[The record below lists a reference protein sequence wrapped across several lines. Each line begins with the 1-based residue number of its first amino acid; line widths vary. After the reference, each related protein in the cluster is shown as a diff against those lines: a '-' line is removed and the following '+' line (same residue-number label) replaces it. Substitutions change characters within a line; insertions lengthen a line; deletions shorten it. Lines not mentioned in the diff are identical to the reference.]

1 MIPLNYIATTSK
13 LFIMANYDE
22 GRESMVPSTMRIVFG
37 IIMIIVYVGMGVLL
51 LINFFDWHTPLLTW
65 LRWIGGILFI
75 IYGIWRAIRQFWG
88 IDSSI
93 WQFLKLI
100 PRVFLPDKR
109 IVKLTLRIFALT
121 EKKDVVSLTTSHPSL
136 WNQKTWGKFHFSH
149 YLLSGFWHWDARAQ
163 ASGKP
168 QKGIHQHPARLLWPV
183 THRLRMWCNRK

>member
-1 MIPLNYIATTSK
+1 MLNKWESK
-13 LFIMANYDE
+13 ANIIGYWQYDTFELYCNNFKTINYDE

-93 WQFLKLI
+93 
-100 PRVFLPDKR
+100 
-109 IVKLTLRIFALT
+109 
-121 EKKDVVSLTTSHPSL
+121 
-136 WNQKTWGKFHFSH
+136 
-149 YLLSGFWHWDARAQ
+149 
-163 ASGKP
+163 
-168 QKGIHQHPARLLWPV
+168 
-183 THRLRMWCNRK
+183 